1 LLKLPIKAG
10 SIPFVWK
17 SAKEN
22 DVRLEL
28 SPENAYI
35 VDEDGLRPWLGR
47 LGHGSSGV
55 YQTFKLASCRFGGD
69 STFDDFHPAVRCFVE
84 ALKAR
89 GVKPEYE
96 RNEDGP
102 NFAFWF
108 DVSSD
113 KNAAYY
119 ELATGNHGQAIVT
132 AVFCEKLDS
141 TIVENVQGLDRA
153 LYALIKR
160 CGVPTIY

>member
-1 LLKLPIKAG
+1 MK
-10 SIPFVWK
+10 
-17 SAKEN
+17 
-22 DVRLEL
+22 LEL
-28 SPENAYI
+28 SPENAYT
-35 VDEDGLRPWLGR
+35 VEGNGLRPWPSR
-47 LGHGSSGV
+47 LGHSSLGV
-55 YQTFKLASCRFGGD
+55 DQTFKLTSCKFGGN

-84 ALKAR
+84 TLKAR

-96 RNEDGP
+96 RDEDGP

-113 KNAAYY
+113 KNEAYY
-119 ELATGNHGQAIVT
+119 ELATGNHGQEIVT

-141 TIVENVQGLDRA
+141 TIVENVRDLDQA

-160 CGVPTIY
+160 CSVPTIY